1 MSSHSHDEGSKG
13 YSPHIRGV
21 ALGILVMGISL
32 AIIIMLWISFGYLG
46 PSFSTEVME
55 QQQERL
61 HEQYGLPPV
70 QQLSPQM
77 LQVPPSLRNVTSTTG
92 GTNAT
97 NATTTTGSNATTNA
111 TTGGGGAAVSNATT
125 VAGGTNAT
133 TTSTNATNATTT
145 TGSNATTNATTG
157 ASNNTNTTTGTTNA
171 TTGGGGGGAATGAA
185 TSVSIVSGASSLT
198 DTAFQPNPVQV
209 SVGATVTWTNDDSQ
223 PHTVTSGQNAQ
234 PDGKFDSSPNFNPL
248 IAPGQTF
255 SHTFTE
261 AGQYPYYCALHPNM
275 VGTVSVS

>member
-1 MSSHSHDEGSKG
+1 MSSHSHDDEGSEG

-32 AIIIMLWISFGYLG
+32 AIIIILWKTFGYLG
-46 PSFSTEVME
+46 SGFSTEVME

-77 LQVPPSLRNVTSTTG
+77 LQVPPSLRNST
-92 GTNAT
+92 AT
-97 NATTTTGSNATTNA
+97 AGAANATTNA
-111 TTGGGGAAVSNATT
+111 TTAGAA
-125 VAGGTNAT
+125 
-133 TTSTNATNATTT
+133 
-145 TGSNATTNATTG
+145 NATTNATSTG
-157 ASNNTNTTTGTTNA
+157 NSTGTSTS
-171 TTGGGGGGAATGAA
+171 GAATG
-185 TSVSIVSGASSLT
+185 VSIVSGASSLT
-198 DTAFQPNPVQV
+198 DTAFKPNPIQV
-209 SVGATVTWTNDDSQ
+209 SVGDTVRWTNDDSQ
-223 PHTVTSGQNAQ
+223 PHTVTSGQNGQ

-255 SHTFTE
+255 EHKFTE